1 MKKTLNGDL
10 TKKEILEM
18 LGQHIVTKPVLDA
31 LFSEFPFT
39 EKNPIAR
46 AMTETLKTLDEG
58 GMRSATKL
66 LDSFYKSVQARA
78 KTIQTAED
86 RQTVVIELFDK
97 FFKVAFSKMRDKLG
111 IVYTPIPVVDFINH
125 SVADV

>member
-1 MKKTLNGDL
+1 MEKPENGQIRDQFDKFTDDLKKTLNGDL

-58 GMRSATKL
+58 GMQGERT
-66 LDSFYKSVQARA
+66 
-78 KTIQTAED
+78 
-86 RQTVVIELFDK
+86 
-97 FFKVAFSKMRDKLG
+97 
-111 IVYTPIPVVDFINH
+111 
-125 SVADV
+125 